1 MSPSTIKHGKKRTEA
16 DTAANEDEA
25 DDNGLDGA
33 DGRKKKELKEEN
45 TERRNRRKHEK
56 AKSTRIRKGE
66 RSGKKE
72 SVGKRKP

>member
-33 DGRKKKELKEEN
+33 DGRKKKNSK
-45 TERRNRRKHEK
+45 RRIPRDEIDV
-56 AKSTRIRKGE
+56 STRKRNQREYEREREVVRKNL
-66 RSGKKE
+66 
-72 SVGKRKP
+72 